1 MAKKAPAKSG
11 GGKRAATKS
20 QILSKLADDTS
31 LTKKQVEGVLTSL
44 GSMIESELSKKGPGT
59 FTLPGLIRLR
69 RAEKP
74 ATPAKMGRNPRTGEP
89 MQIPA
94 KPKRTVVRARVLKA
108 LNQSVAK

>member
-1 MAKKAPAKSG
+1 MGKKPAGNSG
-11 GGKRAATKS
+11 TKKRAATKS
-20 QILSKLADDTS
+20 QILHQLATETALS
-31 LTKKQVEGVLTSL
+31 KKQVEGVLSSL
-44 GSMIESELSKKGPGT
+44 EKLIKNEVGKKGPGT

-69 RAEKP
+69 RAERP

-108 LNQSVAK
+108 LNESVK